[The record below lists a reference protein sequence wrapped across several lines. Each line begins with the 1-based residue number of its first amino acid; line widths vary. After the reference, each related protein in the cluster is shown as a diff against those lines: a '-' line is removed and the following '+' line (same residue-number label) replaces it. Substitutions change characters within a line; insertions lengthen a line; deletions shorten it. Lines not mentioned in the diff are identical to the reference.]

1 MDRPVLGNI
10 SDQHNSSDHT
20 LTLSLS
26 LFQKDF
32 AKNNNYLIIRKEK
45 GAEMFWEIA

>member
-20 LTLSLS
+20 LTLSL
-26 LFQKDF
+26 FQKDF
-32 AKNNNYLIIRKEK
+32 AMNNKYLIIRKEK
-45 GAEMFWEIA
+45 GAEMFWEIV